1 LPDPQEIAS
10 FFRTYTGLDPQLV
23 TDVRTALCGRSRLTA
38 WSVMTEQGHFYV
50 VQGRQREVLRAG
62 RSLHARDACRR
73 YLELHP
79 DEVPGSA

>member
-1 LPDPQEIAS
+1 VPDTLEIAH

-23 TDVRTALCGRSRLTA
+23 TDVRTTECARASLVV

-50 VQGRQREVLRAG
+50 IQGLQREVLRAG
-62 RSLHARDACRR
+62 RALHARDACRR

-79 DEVPGSA
+79 DELPDPA

>member
-1 LPDPQEIAS
+1 
-10 FFRTYTGLDPQLV
+10 
-23 TDVRTALCGRSRLTA
+23 
-38 WSVMTEQGHFYV
+38 MTEQGHFYV